1 MDMHNI
7 NRVTAFIAFSINART
22 NVLIIA
28 KGMNKRWPDVDL
40 FYDIYDR
47 KNWR

>member
-1 MDMHNI
+1 MHNI
-7 NRVTAFIAFSINART
+7 NRATVLTAFSINART

-40 FYDIYDR
+40 FYNTHDK
-47 KNWR
+47 KNWRQ